1 MSILVIVFFAI
12 VTIAIGR
19 YIYTTWFNP
28 IGFYSTIWGFIL
40 ILFEMKLIKYYS
52 LEFETWLVI
61 FSSWITFV
69 IGALTVCFLYPQKKV
84 RTNEQVGKVFSVVDI
99 DTRYLKNVLWVL
111 NIVALVAALYNLYL
125 MAKLS
130 GGLLNAFIIGNLVYS
145 YRVAEGIPGSIP
157 YLGSL
162 VYTAAILAGVYTA
175 KMQKFSLVSFMPIIN
190 IIIVDFTIMGR
201 ADILIVAIIF
211 STTYFMTPKQT
222 NIQRS
227 RVRIRKLILFAVL
240 LSVIIGGAE
249 LIRSTR
255 NVKEGLRGSSEPLKK
270 LSSSTFITPTIY
282 LYFSSSIGVLN
293 QYLLHDGENTEIGAH
308 TFLAPYRI
316 LERLGVDVHA
326 KIYQKWYR
334 VPTYVNTGTY
344 LRELHGDFGT
354 IGLLL
359 GPYLLGIAISFFWL
373 RFKRR
378 GSFFDLSMSAFLF
391 GIVGMSFI
399 VIITRLGGYFF
410 FPFIALTIAIF
421 LDIKSKAIQISKKS
435 IFRSEK
441 LSP

>member
-1 MSILVIVFFAI
+1 
-12 VTIAIGR
+12 
-19 YIYTTWFNP
+19 
-28 IGFYSTIWGFIL
+28 
-40 ILFEMKLIKYYS
+40 MKLIKYYS

-61 FSSWITFV
+61 CSSWITFV
-69 IGALTVCFLYPQKKV
+69 IGALTICFLYPDKIVKANEHQKKMFPV
-84 RTNEQVGKVFSVVDI
+84 IDI
-99 DTRYLKNVLWVL
+99 DIGYLKNVLWVL
-111 NIVALVAALYNLYL
+111 NIIALGAALYNLYL
-125 MAKLS
+125 MTKLS
-130 GGLLNAFIIGNLVYS
+130 GGLLNAFIIGNLLYS

-162 VYTAAILAGVYTA
+162 VYTAAVLAGVYTA
-175 KMQKFSLVSFMPIIN
+175 KVQKFSLVSFMPIIN

-211 STTYFMTPKQT
+211 STTYFMMPKQV
-222 NIQRS
+222 NMQQS
-227 RVRIRKLILFAVL
+227 RLRIRKLILFVVL
-240 LSVIIGGAE
+240 LSVIVGGAE

-282 LYFSSSIGVLN
+282 LYFSSSIGVFN
-293 QYLLHDGENTEIGAH
+293 QYLLRGGENTEIGAH

-316 LERLGVDVHA
+316 LERLGVEVHA

-344 LRELHGDFGT
+344 LRELHGDFGI

-359 GPYLLGIAISFFWL
+359 GPYLLGITTSFFWL
-373 RFKRR
+373 QFKKR

-410 FPFIALTIAIF
+410 FPFIAVPIAIF
-421 LDIKSKAIQISKKS
+421 LDNKSKVIQMSKNR
-435 IFRSEK
+435 F
-441 LSP
+441 LS